1 MTNPAENLV
10 GTELPN
16 GWIVIEKKVAPPIN
30 SGGNFSVSYLA
41 ERDGKKAFLK
51 VLDISRAFRFPDF
64 TQKLE
69 QLLRAHNYEC
79 ELLEACQNKRL
90 TKVINVLDK
99 GQYNVPETS
108 FAIPLPP
115 IPYIIFE
122 LAETTSREFLNK
134 IDEFDLAFAL
144 RSLHNISVGL
154 KQLHNAKM
162 VHQDLKPSNV
172 LHFTDINESKL
183 GDLGR
188 GDSLDKMAPEHR
200 SYSIAGDPSYA
211 PPELLYKEIS
221 TDWKYRRQA
230 CDTYHLGSMLMF
242 YFTHTD
248 TTSQIKSN
256 LPPEYHWNNWGGEY
270 LEVLP
275 YLYEAFDKAAIS
287 FSVNLRSRIHNE
299 KIVADLEWCLRRLC
313 DPDPYKRGHPK
324 DISSIGSSF
333 SLERFISI
341 FERTAK
347 YFELKF

>member
-1 MTNPAENLV
+1 
-10 GTELPN
+10 
-16 GWIVIEKKVAPPIN
+16 
-30 SGGNFSVSYLA
+30 
-41 ERDGKKAFLK
+41 
-51 VLDISRAFRFPDF
+51 
-64 TQKLE
+64 
-69 QLLRAHNYEC
+69 
-79 ELLEACQNKRL
+79 L

-99 GQYNVPETS
+99 GQYHVPDGS
-108 FAIPLPP
+108 FAIALPP

-144 RSLHNISVGL
+144 RSLHNIAVGL
-154 KQLHNAKM
+154 KQLHSAKM

-172 LHFTDINESKL
+172 LHFIDVNESKL

-188 GDSLDKMAPEHR
+188 GDSLDKLAPEHR
-200 SYSIAGDPSYA
+200 NYFIAGDPSYA

-221 TDWKYRRQA
+221 GDWHYRRQA

-242 YFTHTD
+242 YFCHTD

-256 LPPEYHWNNWGGEY
+256 LPPEYHWTNWGGSYSEALTY
-270 LEVLP
+270 I
-275 YLYEAFDKAAIS
+275 YEAFDKSANS
-287 FSVNLRSRIHNE
+287 FRLNLETRINDK
-299 KIVADLEWCLRRLC
+299 KIVDDLEWCLRRLC
-313 DPDPYKRGHPK
+313 DPDPYKRGHPR

-347 YFELKF
+347 HFELKF